1 MWSDAKQQQLD
12 ELRRRAEHKTLSAD
26 DQQTLDRLIHELEQH
41 EWGALRPALDRL
53 RHEQQELQGDLAQIQ
68 AQNTVLATLTE
79 RYADL
84 IARARAQLASLT
96 DERAALRA
104 EYDRILQL

>member
-12 ELRRRAEHKTLSAD
+12 ELRRRAQHETLSAD
-26 DQQTLDRLIHELEQH
+26 EQQTLDHLIHELEQQ
-41 EWGALRPALDRL
+41 EWVALRPALDRL
-53 RHEQQELQGDLAQIQ
+53 RHEQRELQDDLSQIQ
-68 AQNTVLATLTE
+68 AQNAVLVTLAE

-84 IARARAQLASLT
+84 IARARVQLASLT